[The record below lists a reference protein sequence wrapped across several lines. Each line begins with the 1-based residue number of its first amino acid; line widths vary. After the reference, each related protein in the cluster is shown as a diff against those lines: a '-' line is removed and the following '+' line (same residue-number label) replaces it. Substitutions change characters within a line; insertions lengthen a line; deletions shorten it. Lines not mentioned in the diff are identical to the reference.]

1 MDWLTAVDR
10 FFDYIELPNDKKVK
24 FVTYRLKWEASVW
37 WDKLREMRMREGRG
51 PVQTWRRMKQ
61 LLQGRFLP
69 SDYEQYIFYAY
80 QRCTQDSKSVNEYTA
95 EFFRLAKRNQLSES
109 ENQLAT
115 RYLSGL
121 KQTIRDKIGV
131 DMVFNVQEARNLA
144 MKAELLTM
152 EQTRSTNYRGYGGV
166 DNKAPSDKGITPLNV
181 YETVKTVNVGVEKG
195 KSVAM
200 E

>member
-1 MDWLTAVDR
+1 
-10 FFDYIELPNDKKVK
+10 
-24 FVTYRLKWEASVW
+24 
-37 WDKLREMRMREGRG
+37 MREGRG

-61 LLQGRFLP
+61 LLQGRFLS

-80 QRCTQDSKSVNEYTA
+80 QRCTQDSKSVNEYTV
-95 EFFRLAKRNQLSES
+95 EFFRLEKRNQLSES
-109 ENQLAT
+109 ENQLST

-121 KQTIRDKIGV
+121 KQAIRDKIGGH
-131 DMVFNVQEARNLA
+131 MVFSVQEARNLA

-152 EQTRSTNYRGYGGV
+152 EQTRSTNYRSYGGV
-166 DNKAPSDKGITPLNV
+166 DNKAPSDKGITPLDV